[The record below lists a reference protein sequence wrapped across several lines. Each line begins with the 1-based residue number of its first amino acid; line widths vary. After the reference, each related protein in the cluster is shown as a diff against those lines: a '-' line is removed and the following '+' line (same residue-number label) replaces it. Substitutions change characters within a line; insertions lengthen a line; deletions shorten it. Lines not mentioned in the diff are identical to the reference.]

1 MCTLSSTFKM
11 HWAFVRLAICLLIGS
26 QVCLVHSSSSQENG
40 MHQHKL
46 NQHVREVRARRERRS
61 ALPQTDLQ
69 CNPSVT
75 KCKYLTALLDFPPY
89 VMNSTKRGFVY
100 DKIVWFV
107 ETVCLDRLSSDD
119 PQTCCIEPRFVKDA
133 DEMVALIKNR
143 TVDLAFPIQTDVK
156 DKLKDLPYV
165 TFIRAF
171 VAKGCSLIVNTKQC
185 VAESREQLLTSIT
198 SQWPILACIILLSGI
213 SGVVIWVLVS

>member
-1 MCTLSSTFKM
+1 MCILSSTFKM

-26 QVCLVHSSSSQENG
+26 EVWLVHSSSSQENG
-40 MHQHKL
+40 VHQHRL

-61 ALPQTDLQ
+61 LTQSDLK
-69 CNPSVT
+69 CDPSAT
-75 KCKYLTALLDFPPY
+75 KCTYVTALLDFPPY
-89 VMNSTKRGFVY
+89 VMNSTKRGFLFE
-100 DKIVWFV
+100 KIIWFV
-107 ETVCLDRLSSDD
+107 ETVCLRMESADD
-119 PQTCCIEPRFVKDA
+119 PPTCCMEPRFVKDA
-133 DEMVALIKNR
+133 DDMLALIKNR
-143 TVDLAFPIQTDVK
+143 TVDLAFPIQADVK

-171 VAKGCSLIVNTKQC
+171 VSKGCSLIVNTKQC
-185 VAESREQLLTSIT
+185 EAESREQLLTSIT